1 MNDELESILSDYYY
15 GPSDVWDDYV
25 KAVKEWARNERAEA
39 WLEGHRAGR
48 YYQGGCPMLGTRP
61 EQTP

>member
-39 WLEGHRAGR
+39 WDEGFNASENNIEDTTNP
-48 YYQGGCPMLGTRP
+48 YRP
-61 EQTP
+61 ESD